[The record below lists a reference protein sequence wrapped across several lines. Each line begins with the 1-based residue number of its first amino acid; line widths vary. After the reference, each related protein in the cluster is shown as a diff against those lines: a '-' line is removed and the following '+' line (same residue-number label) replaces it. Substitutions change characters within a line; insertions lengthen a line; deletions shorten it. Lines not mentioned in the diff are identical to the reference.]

1 MNAALRA
8 RRLESIILWLGAFP
22 FIAAFLIHYPP
33 IWTYMDENIYIGLAN
48 TLRHGTIYADQA
60 GIQIPFL
67 SWNGEHRV
75 AKYPLG
81 MPLLIAGASSG
92 GWQAMFLINTVAVL
106 MGFLLFVRWLRAEGL
121 HPWYAWLYL
130 YYPTLIFYSRTV
142 MADVLCMLT
151 VFASCW
157 YFRRKR
163 YLLAGL
169 LAGIAPHTKITGA
182 LLFPVLFV
190 AGAAREDR
198 WAVLRKLLAGAFP
211 GLAALLL
218 YNFAT
223 TGRFLISPYA
233 LTGEPPPS
241 FAYFRTNLAL
251 FAQSLFLLYPLM
263 PVFLCVGWK
272 RFRLPAVFTL
282 LFSLFNTCVPTS
294 WITGNQW
301 SEWPQRLVLQDR
313 YLLPVIPFFLLMYA
327 DGLDRLSKG
336 RAARWLPLALVP
348 LLISA
353 GLIHSKHQE
362 YLGELRSSQKILYE
376 TVPEQ
381 AALFVNYDALHLVN
395 DIYGKRPW
403 TLVSDA
409 ESLPLPPKGKLV
421 FYSELVQ
428 HYGNRPTK
436 RTSSAPMR
444 LIARV
449 EGRLASLSIYRLSEE
464 P

>member
-1 MNAALRA
+1 MREHSTVL
-8 RRLESIILWLGAFP
+8 LWLGALP
-22 FIAAFLIHYPP
+22 FAAAFLFWYPP

-48 TLRHGTIYADQA
+48 ALRHGTIYADQA

-67 SWNGEHRV
+67 AWNGAHLV
-75 AKYPLG
+75 PQYPLG
-81 MPLLIAGASSG
+81 MPFLIAGVSFGS
-92 GWQAMFLINTVAVL
+92 WQAMFLINAVSIL

-130 YYPTLIFYSRTV
+130 YYPTLVFYSRTV

-157 YFRRKR
+157 YFRQKR

-169 LAGIAPHTKITGA
+169 LAGISPHTKITGVLLLPA
-182 LLFPVLFV
+182 LFA
-190 AGAAREDR
+190 AGAARENR
-198 WAVLRKLLAGAFP
+198 WVVFRKLLAGVFP
-211 GLAALLL
+211 GLTGLLL

-223 TGRFLISPYA
+223 TGHFLISSYT
-233 LTGEPPPS
+233 LTGVGGALS
-241 FAYFRTNLAL
+241 FTYFRTNLAL

-263 PVFLCVGWK
+263 PLFLFTGWK
-272 RFRLPAVFTL
+272 RFRLPLAFTTLFL
-282 LFSLFNTCVPTS
+282 LFHLRVPTS

-301 SEWPQRLVLQDR
+301 SDWPQRLVLQSR
-313 YLLPVIPFFLLMYA
+313 YLLPVIPFFLLMYV

-362 YLGELRSSQKILYE
+362 YLRELRSFQKVLYE

-381 AALFVNYDALHLVN
+381 AALFVNYDTLHLMN
-395 DIYGKRPW
+395 DIHGKRPW
-403 TLVSDA
+403 TLVSDT
-409 ESLPLPPKGKLV
+409 EPLSLPPKGKLV

-436 RTSSAPMR
+436 RSSVPMR
-444 LIARV
+444 LIARI
-449 EGRLASLSIYRLSEE
+449 EGKLASLSIYRLSEE